1 LGGQRDHNADFFDVL
16 FPQSSGAA
24 HRAGASEPRRV
35 RSVTGRF
42 LYDDY
47 LTKICAIADA
57 LSKYDDTNLERRSLD
72 EVIPLLDTIEVVAQD
87 TKIDFELARHILDNE
102 RISDALEVIRAF
114 YVAVGRRL
122 EIQNARDI
130 LRADGPW
137 AKVES
142 FHYYGRYRI
151 LVDNEARLAGF
162 AAGDSV
168 AFIGGGSVP
177 LTSML
182 LSTCHGVK
190 GISIEL
196 VPEIA
201 ELSRQV
207 LDKLGLGSAI
217 EVVCGDETALAD
229 LEYDG
234 VIIGAS
240 AEPKRRVFMNVRGVI
255 SRETKTLYRTYS
267 GMRAILYPAVTTED
281 LVGFQELGRVLP
293 TGKVNNTSVVIRKNV
308 E

>member
-1 LGGQRDHNADFFDVL
+1 M
-16 FPQSSGAA
+16 
-24 HRAGASEPRRV
+24 

-57 LSKYDDTNLERRSLD
+57 LSKHDDTNLERRSLD

-142 FHYYGRYRI
+142 FHY
-151 LVDNEARLAGF
+151 
-162 AAGDSV
+162 
-168 AFIGGGSVP
+168 
-177 LTSML
+177 
-182 LSTCHGVK
+182 
-190 GISIEL
+190 
-196 VPEIA
+196 
-201 ELSRQV
+201 
-207 LDKLGLGSAI
+207 
-217 EVVCGDETALAD
+217 
-229 LEYDG
+229 
-234 VIIGAS
+234 
-240 AEPKRRVFMNVRGVI
+240 
-255 SRETKTLYRTYS
+255 
-267 GMRAILYPAVTTED
+267 
-281 LVGFQELGRVLP
+281 
-293 TGKVNNTSVVIRKNV
+293 
-308 E
+308 